1 MIIESMHI
9 NQIDKGCGVIN
20 HNDKDGNDENDNDND
35 EDENSNGKVENISN
49 AEAARI
55 MKSKL
60 GKASSHGTEVSIQDF
75 FTFLAE
81 KYVKRIPDFQHPSQV
96 AASQPSTCIG
106 QENKEGGSGLDFAHP
121 PAAPGGVGVGVGGVG
136 NNHLHQG
143 NALLLPPPP
152 LIPVALKEE
161 RSDGGKKQKEEK
173 EPCLVN
179 QQEAVMPVAEEKE
192 GKEEEDVLLV
202 VDETLDGEVEE
213 KIVSEKK

>member
-1 MIIESMHI
+1 MGAVTQQQVKIWFQ
-9 NQIDKGCGVIN
+9 NRRTKW
-20 HNDKDGNDENDNDND
+20 K
-35 EDENSNGKVENISN
+35 KVENISN

-60 GKASSHGTEVSIQDF
+60 GKASSHGTE
-75 FTFLAE
+75 
-81 KYVKRIPDFQHPSQV
+81 V

-121 PAAPGGVGVGVGGVG
+121 PAAPGGVGVGGVG

-202 VDETLDGEVEE
+202 VDER
-213 KIVSEKK
+213 